1 MICFVSKRC
10 ETRLYVCQ
18 GWPNN
23 TAHRI
28 DYLLGSGVSILGAR
42 GGHKIRKLVATISAS
57 LAQSGADP
65 KLAPSI
71 PESLGRCDRA
81 AMSGGQAVVI

>member
-1 MICFVSKRC
+1 M
-10 ETRLYVCQ
+10 
-18 GWPNN
+18 PNN
-23 TAHRI
+23 TAYKI
-28 DYLLGSGVSILGAR
+28 DYLPGLGVSILGASGR
-42 GGHKIRKLVATISAS
+42 HKIRKLVETISAS

-81 AMSGGQAVVI
+81 AMSGGQAVLI